1 MAIDRACPDRAGAA
15 ALLRRV
21 TIAVTALVGLA
32 ANEAAAQR
40 AFYRPT
46 EAELIGPAGTLIR
59 SEAMLNP
66 RAGASAYRVLY
77 RSTGLH
83 NVPIAVSGIVFVPD
97 GPPPAEGRPIV
108 AWAHGTTGVAEP
120 CAPSLSPHHFA
131 RIQGL
136 NNLLERGYVVTATDY
151 PGLGTAGTHPYL
163 VGTSE
168 ARAVLDSIRVA
179 RTIPGAGSG
188 NRFVV
193 WGHSQGGHAALFSGL
208 LARHYAPELQLS
220 GIAAA
225 APATELASLL
235 AADIDTLGG
244 KDLTAMTL
252 WSWARVFGAPIDRV
266 VEPKAIPTVDRLA
279 NDCLESTLELLI
291 LERTAKRLDRSFLSV
306 KNFADVEPWRS
317 LIAQNSP
324 GPVPDAIPVFLAQ
337 GELDE
342 LVRPSITRNYM
353 RRLCEAGSKVRLLL
367 MPTVGH
373 PTAGRDS
380 ADAAA
385 AWMADR
391 FEGKSAPDDCSR

>member
-1 MAIDRACPDRAGAA
+1 MTFDRPHQNRAGAA
-15 ALLRRV
+15 ALLRRLIV
-21 TIAVTALVGLA
+21 AVTALVTLTA
-32 ANEAAAQR
+32 SEAAAQR
-40 AFYRPT
+40 TFYRAT
-46 EAELIGPAGTLIR
+46 ESELIGPPGTLIR

-66 RAGASAYRVLY
+66 RDGTSAYRVLY
-77 RSTGLH
+77 RSTGLR
-83 NVPIAVSGIVFVPD
+83 NEPIAVSGIIVVPD

-120 CAPSLSPHHFA
+120 CAPSLSSHHFA

-179 RTIPGAGSG
+179 RALPGAGNG
-188 NRFVV
+188 NRFAV

-208 LARHYAPELQLS
+208 LARHYAPELQLA

-266 VEPKAIPTVDRLA
+266 VEPQALPTVDRLA
-279 NDCLESTLELLI
+279 NDCLESALELLI

-306 KNFADVEPWRS
+306 KNFADLEPWRS

-324 GPVPDAIPVFLAQ
+324 GPLPDAIPVFLAQ
-337 GELDE
+337 GELDD

-367 MPTVGH
+367 MPNVGH
-373 PTAGRDS
+373 PTAGRDERRRGRS
-380 ADAAA
+380 LDG
-385 AWMADR
+385 R
-391 FEGKSAPDDCSR
+391 PL

>member
-1 MAIDRACPDRAGAA
+1 MALDRASQNQDGAA
-15 ALLRRV
+15 ALLRRLA
-21 TIAVTALVGLA
+21 IAGIAIIAFGA
-32 ANEAAAQR
+32 SEAAAQH
-40 AFYRPT
+40 AFYRAT
-46 EAELIGPAGTLIR
+46 DAELVGPPGTLIR
-59 SEAMLNP
+59 REPMLNAP
-66 RAGASAYRVLY
+66 AGATAYRVLY
-77 RSTGLH
+77 RSTGLR
-83 NVPIAVSGIVFVPD
+83 NEPIAVSGIIVVPD

-120 CAPSLSPHHFA
+120 CAPSLSLHHFA

-136 NNLLERGYVVTATDY
+136 TKLLERGYAVTATDY

-163 VGTSE
+163 VGISE

-179 RTIPGAGSG
+179 RTLPGAGNG
-188 NRFVV
+188 NRFAV

-208 LARHYAPELQLS
+208 LAHHYVPELQPA
-220 GIAAA
+220 GVAAA
-225 APATELASLL
+225 APATELAALL
-235 AADIDTLGG
+235 AEDIDTLGG

-252 WSWARVFGAPIDRV
+252 WSWSRVFGAEMSRV
-266 VEPKAIPTVDRLA
+266 VAPKAIPTVDRLA

-317 LIAQNSP
+317 LIAENTP
-324 GPVPDAIPVFLAQ
+324 GTLPSAIPIFLAQ

-342 LVRPSITRNYM
+342 LVRPSITGSYM

-380 ADAAA
+380 AGAAA
-385 AWMADR
+385 DWMADR
-391 FEGKSAPDDCSR
+391 FDGKVTPDDCGK